1 MMSKVLY
8 VRGFNEQLHDELDD
22 QAKKEG
28 VSPASILENAF
39 EEWLKNK
46 QEIPTKHYLV
56 LYSDDKSL
64 LDFVRKVN
72 DLDDG
77 DWFHVTCGPQ
87 SHPGVK
93 FLKKHGWYDVSI
105 SPYTQGIKK
114 PEKYA
119 AKVFDRLREVTAD
132 KQTCFIGFMTEDV
145 AQHFSLQKASEVEKI
160 SNTKRI
166 GGVVFCPYDMRK
178 LKGFDF
184 TEIFKLFEEH
194 DETFV
199 LKENE
204 VYKLNVDKTNHAKL
218 FL

>member
-87 SHPGVK
+87 SHAGVK
-93 FLKKHGWYDVSI
+93 FLKKHGWYDVTV
-105 SPYTQGIKK
+105 SPYEQGIKK
-114 PEKYA
+114 PEKYSS
-119 AKVFDRLREVTAD
+119 KVFDHLAKVTAG
-132 KQTCFIGFMTEDV
+132 KQTCFIGFMIDDI
-145 AQHFSLQKASEVEKI
+145 AQRYSLQKASEIEEI
-160 SNTKRI
+160 YNTKRI

-178 LKGFDF
+178 LNEFNFND
-184 TEIFKLFEEH
+184 IFELFENH
-194 DETFV
+194 DEIFV

>member
-8 VRGFNEQLHDELDD
+8 VRGFNENLHEELDD

-28 VSPASILENAF
+28 VSSASILENAF

-46 QEIPTKHYLV
+46 QGVQTKHYLV

-64 LDFVRKVN
+64 LNFVRKVN

-87 SHPGVK
+87 SHTGVK
-93 FLKKHGWYDVSI
+93 FLKKHGWFDATI
-105 SPYTQGIKK
+105 SPYIQGIKN
-114 PEKYA
+114 PEKYSS
-119 AKVFDRLREVTAD
+119 KVFDHLGKVTGD
-132 KQTCFIGFMTEDV
+132 KPACFIGFMTEDI
-145 AQHFSLQKASEVEKI
+145 AQRYSLQKASEIEKMY
-160 SNTKRI
+160 NTKRI

-178 LKGFDF
+178 LNNFNF
-184 TEIFKLFEEH
+184 TDIFELFENH
-194 DETFV
+194 DEIFV

-204 VYKLNVDKTNHAKL
+204 VYKLNLDKTNHAKL

>member
-1 MMSKVLY
+1 MSKVLY
-8 VRGFNEQLHDELDD
+8 VRGFNEKLHNELDD

-46 QEIPTKHYLV
+46 QGVLTKHYLV
-56 LYSDDKSL
+56 LYSDDKAL
-64 LDFVRKVN
+64 LNFVRKVN

-87 SHPGVK
+87 SHAGVK
-93 FLKKHGWYDVSI
+93 FLKKHGWFDATI
-105 SPYTQGIKK
+105 SPYIQGIKN
-114 PEKYA
+114 PEKYSS
-119 AKVFDRLREVTAD
+119 KVFDHIGKVTGD
-132 KQTCFIGFMTEDV
+132 KPACFIGFMTEDI
-145 AQHFSLQKASEVEKI
+145 AQRYSLQKASEIEKI
-160 SNTKRI
+160 YNTKRI

-178 LKGFDF
+178 LNDF
-184 TEIFKLFEEH
+184 NFTDIFELFENH
-194 DETFV
+194 DEIFV